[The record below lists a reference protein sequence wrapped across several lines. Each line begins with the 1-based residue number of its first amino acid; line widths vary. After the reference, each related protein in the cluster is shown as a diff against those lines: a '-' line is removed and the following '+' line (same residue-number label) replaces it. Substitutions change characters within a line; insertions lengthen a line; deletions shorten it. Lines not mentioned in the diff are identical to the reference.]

1 MKRITLV
8 LLTTFFLG
16 LFQSL
21 PAQAEVCSNTTYTV
35 NGINTFGDLP
45 CKDPGTAINVTV
57 RGLHNYGVSD
67 GPTGWCS
74 FVYIR
79 RNLGTDEKPNWSAST
94 STSCDPKPTP
104 EPTTEPTPEPTTEPT
119 PEPTTEPTPE
129 PTTEPTTEPTPE
141 PTPTATLTPISSN
154 TLAGFA
160 LVDQNNIVRDTIV
173 RNVTEFSNGQTY
185 TTDNGYCSTGCSVI
199 LQTQAKSDGSISHY
213 ETNDRT
219 TVTYNDTEKT
229 FDVTENGLVVSKVL
243 APEIIQTEE
252 SNLITSF
259 EVLFFENELSNNG
272 VFVNATNNTQTQNST
287 DVVTDNLI
295 LTQKVTEQQ
304 LETIINNGTT
314 VVIKQNIRKLTRLL
328 QSWLL

>member
-1 MKRITLV
+1 MKKVTFILIA
-8 LLTTFFLG
+8 TFFLG
-16 LFQSL
+16 LFQSQ
-21 PAQAEVCSNTTYTV
+21 PANAEVCSTGTYTV
-35 NGINTFGDLP
+35 GGINTFGDLP
-45 CKDPGTAINVTV
+45 CSDPGTEINVTV
-57 RGLHNYGVSD
+57 RGLHDYGVPG
-67 GPTGWCS
+67 GPTAYCS
-74 FVYIR
+74 FVYVR
-79 RNLGTDEKPNWSAST
+79 KNLGTSASPNWSAST
-94 STSCDPKPTP
+94 DTVCPPKPAP
-104 EPTTEPTPEPTTEPT
+104 VPTTVPTPTPT
-119 PEPTTEPTPE
+119 
-129 PTTEPTTEPTPE
+129 
-141 PTPTATLTPISSN
+141 PTPTATPTQITLN

-213 ETNDRT
+213 STNDSI
-219 TVTYNDTEKT
+219 TVTYNNTEKT
-229 FDVTENGLVVSKVL
+229 FDVKENELVVSKVL

-252 SNLITSF
+252 FNLITSF
-259 EVLFFENELSNNG
+259 EILFFENELSNNG

-287 DVVTDNLI
+287 DVVTDNLV